1 MGSPAPPVPLDPV
14 REALTRVRGEDP
26 HDVEALIGRIL
37 TYIHFVLP
45 DPPVSCRATLRARR
59 PHDDVDR
66 LSALPVTLLRNIVSR
81 LPGKDAARTA
91 VLATRWR
98 GLWRSVPLV
107 LVDSHL
113 LTPASAAAS
122 GDQVARAEAR
132 RVTATVSRVLAAHP
146 GPFRCVHLT
155 CSYMAEFPSLLVRW
169 FQTLSAK
176 GVQDLVLV
184 NRPFPIAFDLPATL
198 FGMSDLTRL
207 YLGFFKFPDTAGLPR
222 TGSFPKLREIGL
234 CTVVIFNP
242 DMDFVIA
249 RSPALEILCIQAN
262 MLTDRLRLVSRSL
275 RCVQV
280 IGGIDLDILLEYAPH
295 LERIIVWSA
304 WLNKC
309 SSRRIK
315 IAPAP
320 ALSILGYLEPE
331 FYTLEVGS
339 TVIKADT
346 RASPTTMVPTVK
358 ILGLKVR
365 VGIHNEVKLLP
376 AFLRCFPSVE
386 RLHIESKKTTEPTG
400 NLNLNFWK
408 EAGAIECVQSHIKLM
423 LFHNFHGDQSELS
436 FLQFFLE
443 SAPMLTKL
451 AIVYPKGTFSSMTK
465 AKSKLEPLFSAKW
478 ASTCCSL
485 VLFEGFYAE
494 GKELSQFENFKRGS
508 NFSVRDP
515 FAVIIRA

>member
-113 LTPASAAAS
+113 LNPGSAAAS

-176 GVQDLVLV
+176 GVQDLVL
-184 NRPFPIAFDLPATL
+184 
-198 FGMSDLTRL
+198 
-207 YLGFFKFPDTAGLPR
+207 
-222 TGSFPKLREIGL
+222 
-234 CTVVIFNP
+234 
-242 DMDFVIA
+242 
-249 RSPALEILCIQAN
+249 
-262 MLTDRLRLVSRSL
+262 
-275 RCVQV
+275 
-280 IGGIDLDILLEYAPH
+280 LL
-295 LERIIVWSA
+295 
-304 WLNKC
+304 
-309 SSRRIK
+309 
-315 IAPAP
+315 
-320 ALSILGYLEPE
+320 
-331 FYTLEVGS
+331 
-339 TVIKADT
+339 
-346 RASPTTMVPTVK
+346 
-358 ILGLKVR
+358 
-365 VGIHNEVKLLP
+365 
-376 AFLRCFPSVE
+376 
-386 RLHIESKKTTEPTG
+386 
-400 NLNLNFWK
+400 
-408 EAGAIECVQSHIKLM
+408 
-423 LFHNFHGDQSELS
+423 
-436 FLQFFLE
+436 
-443 SAPMLTKL
+443 
-451 AIVYPKGTFSSMTK
+451 
-465 AKSKLEPLFSAKW
+465 
-478 ASTCCSL
+478 
-485 VLFEGFYAE
+485 
-494 GKELSQFENFKRGS
+494 
-508 NFSVRDP
+508 
-515 FAVIIRA
+515 